1 MAGHCFC
8 REKEN
13 GKIIDSR
20 IGSWRSNCYCFLC
33 LVNVS
38 FNYTCSRVRGVWT
51 YWMGGSGLAP
61 LPGDGVMSQVGIIRR
76 TNVPL
81 QRHFP
86 CPTPA
91 PGRYNTSS
99 DDPIMDIHAV

>member
-38 FNYTCSRVRGVWT
+38 FNYTCSRQGV
-51 YWMGGSGLAP
+51 SGHIGWEGQASLLSP
-61 LPGDGVMSQVGIIRR
+61 VME
-76 TNVPL
+76 
-81 QRHFP
+81 
-86 CPTPA
+86 
-91 PGRYNTSS
+91 
-99 DDPIMDIHAV
+99 